1 MSIVRMRKVF
11 RGRKRVKIGK
21 KYFNILSPA
30 EIIFGLIIVIFV
42 VGAYYTFGGPAG
54 GSDPS
59 RQQGRVTGVV
69 ATVNGEKIS
78 RAVYEANLNM
88 RQQYGGES
96 DPTQERWT
104 KVGLLDALT
113 DSILKQQAVKRE
125 RIKVSSADINKKIEE
140 KAAQQLAMR
149 FPDEKAQFRYLK
161 KQGLTPEQ
169 LQKQVRDEVA
179 QDREGLKQE
188 VAEEK
193 LREMV
198 ESKVALSDE
207 ELKDSYTEV
216 QASHILIKPE
226 EAKPADA
233 KAPQQAADPDAAAKK
248 KAEELLT
255 KIKQGADF
263 AKLAKEN
270 SDDPGSAQKGGD
282 LGFFKRENMVDE
294 FAEAAFKL
302 QPGQVSDLVKSKF
315 GYHIIKVTGRKAEVP
330 KDFDK
335 NKETY
340 REQALS
346 ERKYRAWQEYQAEL
360 KEQARIE
367 IADPELQAY
376 KLLDEAMRGGAPDLN
391 KLIEGKAKLEEAVN
405 GNPQN
410 VTALWELASLYEQEG
425 NKQRAAELLEQATLT
440 PEGAGSPAVH
450 LRLGGLFEELKKT
463 SEAVAQYKEAYD
475 RASAF
480 TQGNFFANMQVEQ
493 KLKSL
498 GQKDLVKQVTQWL
511 DDYRAE
517 QAKNPSGG
525 QGGFNPM
532 GGGMP
537 FTIPQ

>member
-1 MSIVRMRKVF
+1 MSIVRMRKIF

-21 KYFNILSPA
+21 KYLNILSPA
-30 EIIFGLIIVIFV
+30 EIIFGLIIIIFV
-42 VGAYYTFGGPAG
+42 VGAYYTFGGPGG
-54 GSDPS
+54 GSGAAQ
-59 RQQGRVTGVV
+59 QQGRVSGVV
-69 ATVNGEKIS
+69 AVVNGEKIS

-88 RQQYGGES
+88 RQQFGGES

-113 DSILKQQAVKRE
+113 DSILKQQAVRRE
-125 RIKVSSADINKKIEE
+125 RIKVSSADINKKIDE
-140 KAAQQLAMR
+140 KVTQQIAAR
-149 FPDEKAQFRYLK
+149 FPDEKAKFRYLK

-169 LQKQVRDEVA
+169 LEKQVRDEVA

-193 LREMV
+193 LREMI
-198 ESKVALSDE
+198 ETKVTMSDE
-207 ELKDSYTEV
+207 ELRDSYTEV
-216 QASHILIKPE
+216 KASHILIKPE
-226 EAKPADA
+226 DAKPADA
-233 KAPQQAADPDAAAKK
+233 KGGQQAADPDAAAKQ
-248 KAEELLT
+248 KADELLA

-270 SDDPGSAQKGGD
+270 SDDPGSASRGGD
-282 LGFFKRENMVDE
+282 LGFFKRGNMVKE
-294 FAEAAFKL
+294 FEEAAFKL
-302 QPGQVSDLVKSKF
+302 QPGQVSEVVKSDF
-315 GYHIIKVTGRKAEVP
+315 GYHIIKMTGRKAEVP

-360 KEQARIE
+360 KEQAQIE
-367 IADPELQAY
+367 IKDLELQAY
-376 KLLDEAMRGGAPDLN
+376 KALDEAMGGGKPDPT
-391 KLIEGKAKLEEAVN
+391 KMAEAKGLLDQAVKT
-405 GNPQN
+405 NPQN
-410 VTALWELASLYEQEG
+410 VTATWELASLYEQEG

-440 PEGAGSPAVH
+440 PEGAASPAIH

-463 SEAVAQYKEAYD
+463 SEAVAQYKEAHD

-480 TQGNFFANMQVEQ
+480 TQANFFANMQVEQ
-493 KLKSL
+493 KLKTL
-498 GQKDLVKQVTQWL
+498 GQKDLAKQVTQWL

-525 QGGFNPM
+525 MGGFNPM